1 MLEQAPMFFISLWG
15 FAFML
20 GADRAATLGWVYLGL
35 RALYAPIWMILGGEG
50 GAPFPVMFIST
61 FPQYGIN
68 AYMAFA
74 IVFKYGECSAFAPD
88 QNAQVTASGN
98 P

>member
-35 RALYAPIWMILGGEG
+35 RALYAPIWMIDLQEKAGTSILKMSVKLSILGT
-50 GAPFPVMFIST
+50 GARRM
-61 FPQYGIN
+61 Q
-68 AYMAFA
+68 
-74 IVFKYGECSAFAPD
+74 
-88 QNAQVTASGN
+88 
-98 P
+98 